1 MVRRKKEDVL
11 RDLPPKRRYTH
22 CIEIDNRAEYDAA
35 YEEFQAWLIEQYLT
49 RMKYVIGLLHGLQPE
64 NPALSRKFRSDLD
77 FVKRMKSLSL
87 PEPELQSQVE
97 DYVLDRVARSLRA
110 LVLTKLGKLKQIAAR
125 GKLKH
130 VQRYLTQSF
139 KQNPGSK
146 VLCFGWHRE
155 IVQSMAKK
163 FNAPLIYG
171 STGALERFNIVERFQ
186 HEPEPRLCVLNLLS
200 GREGLTLTRAD
211 KVIFLELG
219 WDAMTHD
226 QAEDRAHRID
236 PLEQNRRE
244 VRCEYFLGKDTI
256 DIPIAN
262 FIERK
267 RDLTRL
273 GVQGDT
279 GAAIPEGRINQGCE
293 WNSESGDDVG
303 SFIRS
308 MIQSERDRRSIEIP
322 ISSMLSSD
330 VFARLA
336 KSIQDAEVAAQSASR
351 DEEVKLF
358 FMEQEEP

>member
-1 MVRRKKEDVL
+1 L
-11 RDLPPKRRYTH
+11 
-22 CIEIDNRAEYDAA
+22 
-35 YEEFQAWLIEQYLT
+35 
-49 RMKYVIGLLHGLQPE
+49 
-64 NPALSRKFRSDLD
+64 
-77 FVKRMKSLSL
+77 
-87 PEPELQSQVE
+87 
-97 DYVLDRVARSLRA
+97 
-110 LVLTKLGKLKQIAAR
+110 
-125 GKLKH
+125 
-130 VQRYLTQSF
+130 
-139 KQNPGSK
+139 
-146 VLCFGWHRE
+146 
-155 IVQSMAKK
+155 
-163 FNAPLIYG
+163 
-171 STGALERFNIVERFQ
+171 
-186 HEPEPRLCVLNLLS
+186 
-200 GREGLTLTRAD
+200 
-211 KVIFLELG
+211 
-219 WDAMTHD
+219 
-226 QAEDRAHRID
+226 AEDRAHRID